1 MIDKKIKSLNILVVA
16 GGWSDEREVSLMSGK
31 NVFSCLKKNKFNTK
45 FLDLKK
51 NNLYKVLKYK
61 PDIIFNALHGKFG
74 EDGGMNS
81 YASKNRIAITH
92 SDSISSALCFNK
104 RLLKNFLKK
113 ELDILSP
120 KEINLKKQIKF
131 PVILKPNF
139 GGSSK
144 GIKFINNRNQL
155 SKYIN
160 NHYNLIEEIIIG
172 RELTVTVIEN
182 NNKINP
188 LGVTEIKFKNKHYDY
203 TAKYTKNKSL
213 HYLPAHIPKFEYD
226 FLTDISKKI
235 FRACNCKGIAR
246 LDFIMSNEN
255 GKIYFLE
262 NNTHPGLTK
271 ISLAPEQAKFKKISY
286 LNLIKQIIKSSV

>member
-1 MIDKKIKSLNILVVA
+1 MIDKKIKSLKILVVA

-31 NVFSCLKKNKFNTK
+31 NVFSCLRKNKFNTK

-51 NNLYKVLKYK
+51 NNLHKVLKYK
-61 PDIIFNALHGKFG
+61 PDVIFNALHGKFG

-81 YASKNRIAITH
+81 YAFKNRIAITH
-92 SDSISSALCFNK
+92 SESISSALCFNK
-104 RLLKNFLKK
+104 RLLKNFLKN
-113 ELDILSP
+113 ELNVLSP

-144 GIKFINNRNQL
+144 GIKFINNRDQL
-155 SKYIN
+155 NKYIN
-160 NHYNLIEEIIIG
+160 NHCNLIEEMIIG

-182 NNKINP
+182 KNKIKA
-188 LGVTEIKFKNKHYDY
+188 LEVTEIKFKNKHYDY

-213 HYLPAHIPKFEYD
+213 HYLPANIPKFEYN

-235 FRACNCKGIAR
+235 FRACKCKGIAR

-271 ISLAPEQAKFKKISY
+271 ISLAPEQANFKKISY
-286 LNLIKQIIKSSV
+286 LDLIKQIIKSSL